1 MPELPEVESLRRILV
16 RTAVGRTIVSVR
28 VGEKRLRRRV
38 TQDFSSVVTGRR
50 IVKLSRRAKYL
61 IVELDG
67 DHVILV
73 HLGMSG
79 SLTHRQDGFDARDF
93 DPRHDHLEFS
103 LDDGSRLVYND
114 PRRFGMVRLVERGAL
129 STTGELKGLG
139 PEPLSREFNAGYL
152 AAKARGRTAAIKN
165 LLMDQRIVAGIGNI
179 YASEILFRANVR
191 PTRRAGR
198 VTRGEIE
205 KIAAAVPV
213 ILRAAIG
220 SAGTTFRSYRDS
232 RGQPGRFA
240 TRLRVYGREG
250 KPCYTCSTPI
260 KNVIV
265 GQRASFYC
273 PKCQR

>member
-28 VGEKRLRRRV
+28 IGEKELRRRA
-38 TQDFSSVVTGRR
+38 TEDFSGAITGRR

-67 DHVILV
+67 DAVILV

-79 SLTHRQDGFDARDF
+79 SLTHRQHGFDAADF
-93 DPRHDHLEFS
+93 DPRHDHLEFA
-103 LDDGSRLVYND
+103 LDDASRLVYND
-114 PRRFGMVRLVERGAL
+114 PRRFGMVRLIRRTAL
-129 STTGELKGLG
+129 ASTAELKGLG
-139 PEPLSREFNAGYL
+139 PEPLSREFNADYL
-152 AAKARGRTAAIKN
+152 AAKTRGRTAAIKN

-179 YASEILFRANVR
+179 YAAEILFRAGVR

-198 VTRGEIE
+198 VTRSEIE
-205 KIAAAVPV
+205 KLAAAVPV

-220 SAGTTFRSYRDS
+220 NNGTTFRSYRDS

-240 TRLRVYGREG
+240 ERLRVYGREG

-260 KNVIV
+260 KNVVV

>member
-28 VGEKRLRRRV
+28 IGEKELRRRA
-38 TQDFSSVVTGRR
+38 TEDFSGAITGRR

-67 DHVILV
+67 DDVILV

-79 SLTHRQDGFDARDF
+79 SLTHRQHGFDAADF
-93 DPRHDHLEFS
+93 DPRHDHLEFA
-103 LDDGSRLVYND
+103 LDDASRLVYND
-114 PRRFGMVRLVERGAL
+114 PRRFGMVRLIRRTAL
-129 STTGELKGLG
+129 ASTAELKGLG
-139 PEPLSREFNAGYL
+139 PEPLSREFNADYL
-152 AAKARGRTAAIKN
+152 AAKTRGRTAAIKN

-179 YASEILFRANVR
+179 YAAEILFRAGVR

-198 VTRGEIE
+198 VTRSEIE
-205 KIAAAVPV
+205 KLAAAVPV

-220 SAGTTFRSYRDS
+220 NNGTTFRSYRDS

-240 TRLRVYGREG
+240 ERLRVYGREG

-260 KNVIV
+260 KNVVV